1 MSSFPK
7 VNPGTLSRSWL
18 GRLPALLERSTGE
31 ARAGAF
37 AVLRDP
43 GHTLPPSWPP
53 LNVGLVSGSSAPAL
67 TSLLPGSQQT
77 LPGTPPAFIPSC
89 QSSLPCSLLPSLPG
103 TMLLESLHPICFCG
117 RPASCAHF
125 LTLEMKAK
133 GMEAVW
139 IEWLP
144 SWVLPEERTCLW

>member
-1 MSSFPK
+1 MDRLHFPRLTLAPSP
-7 VNPGTLSRSWL
+7 VPG
-18 GRLPALLERSTGE
+18 STRTEYGE
-31 ARAGAF
+31 ARAAAF

-67 TSLLPGSQQT
+67 TSSLPGSQQT
-77 LPGTPPAFIPSC
+77 LPGTPTAFIPSC
-89 QSSLPCSLLPSLPG
+89 QSSLPCSLPPSLLG

-117 RPASCAHF
+117 RPASCAHS

-144 SWVLPEERTCLW
+144 SRVLPKKRTCL